1 MDVYN
6 GDYIDT
12 DGRRQS
18 WPEEFLRKNVETT
31 EAQRQGFTAAHAAG
45 VPIVY
50 GTDAAVYPHGLNA
63 RQFPIM
69 VQRGMTPME
78 AIQSATS
85 VAAQVHGLVR
95 SRRQHRAGPVRR
107 RHRRQGRPA
116 AGHQAAAG
124 RGGRDQ
130 GRSRGSVDRG
140 GGPGGHDVEFVEM
153 PIFESPLSAC
163 LVVLALWLGIG
174 VCGVIRPDNL
184 RLIARVLFPLSA
196 VCGAALAVIAAAS
209 IASPAESLTLV
220 IGLPDLPI
228 HARLDAL
235 SGAFLFLLGAATTGI
250 SLFAAGYFR
259 KGEGTAPGIL
269 CLQYHLFLAAMGFVL
284 VADDA
289 YGFMVAWETMALSSY
304 FLVTAQHGR
313 PEIRRAGYLYLLIAH
328 VGALA
333 ILLCFGVMQGGSWQ
347 FTFDAMR
354 AAQLDSRWATAAFG
368 LALVGFG
375 AKAGLLPL
383 HVWLPEAHPA
393 APSPVSALMSGI
405 MLKTAVYGVL
415 RVTFDLLGDPLWW
428 WGLIPVA
435 LGLATAL
442 FGVVFAAAQ
451 TDMKRLLAYS
461 SIENIGVLFTG
472 IGLAIVFH
480 GAGMQALAALAL
492 TAVLYH
498 ALNHAFMKSLLFCGT
513 GAVLHATGER
523 NLGRLGG
530 LIHRMPWVAWLTLVG
545 VLAIA
550 GSAAPERIRVGVAAA
565 AGVPVRARGAAPVR
579 EHAAAAWRVDRR
591 AGRRAGGVRDGQVLR
606 RRLPGPAARAVAG
619 ERARRRSAR
628 EGGTRVARR
637 GLRAARPAAGA
648 GRSAVSATSRRQLTG
663 HAVATAQ
670 GWSWLLAPLPD
681 REVSY
686 APLVLLLVIAAV
698 VAITFLT
705 VRLTYRRA
713 VRRVPPWDCGFVRVD
728 ARMQDTAEGFGQ
740 PIRHIF
746 QSFFQMERELPS
758 PFDATPRYQVTIGD
772 RIWLALYQPLGGIV
786 QRLADSVA
794 WLQQG
799 RISTYLLYSFVT
811 LVVLLAVVL

>member
-1 MDVYN
+1 M
-6 GDYIDT
+6 
-12 DGRRQS
+12 
-18 WPEEFLRKNVETT
+18 
-31 EAQRQGFTAAHAAG
+31 
-45 VPIVY
+45 
-50 GTDAAVYPHGLNA
+50 
-63 RQFPIM
+63 
-69 VQRGMTPME
+69 
-78 AIQSATS
+78 
-85 VAAQVHGLVR
+85 
-95 SRRQHRAGPVRR
+95 PV
-107 RHRRQGRPA
+107 
-116 AGHQAAAG
+116 
-124 RGGRDQ
+124 
-130 GRSRGSVDRG
+130 
-140 GGPGGHDVEFVEM
+140 
-153 PIFESPLSAC
+153 FESPLSAC

-174 VCGVIRPDNL
+174 ICGVIRPDNL

-196 VCGAALAVIAAAS
+196 VCGAALALIAAAG
-209 IASPAESLTLV
+209 IASPAESVTLV

-250 SLFAAGYFR
+250 SMFAAGYFR
-259 KGEGTAPGIL
+259 KGEGTAPGLL

-304 FLVTAQHGR
+304 FLVTAQHGL

-354 AAQLDSRWATAAFG
+354 AAQLDSRWATVAFG

-480 GAGMQALAALAL
+480 GAGMRPLAALAL

-550 GSAAPERIRVGVAAA
+550 GLPPLNGFVSEWLLLQAFLFAHEVPHPFVNMLLPLGASIVALAAA
-565 AGVPVRARGAAPVR
+565 LAAYVMVKFYGVVFLGQPREPSLADAHDAGPIEKAGLAWLAAGCVLL
-579 EHAAAAWRVDRR
+579 
-591 AGRRAGGVRDGQVLR
+591 GVLPGQV
-606 RRLPGPAARAVAG
+606 V
-619 ERARRRSAR
+619 
-628 EGGTRVARR
+628 
-637 GLRAARPAAGA
+637 GA
-648 GRSAVSATSRRQLTG
+648 LGCVTEQLTG
-663 HAVATAQ
+663 HAVARAP

-698 VAITFLT
+698 VAITFLA
-705 VRLTYRRA
+705 VRLAYRRV
-713 VRRVPPWDCGFVRVD
+713 VRRAPPWDCGFVRVD

-746 QSFFQMERELPS
+746 QAFFQMKRELPS
-758 PFDATPRYQVTIGD
+758 PFDATPRYRVTIGD
-772 RIWLALYQPLGGIV
+772 RIWLAIYEPLGGIV

>member
-1 MDVYN
+1 
-6 GDYIDT
+6 
-12 DGRRQS
+12 
-18 WPEEFLRKNVETT
+18 
-31 EAQRQGFTAAHAAG
+31 
-45 VPIVY
+45 
-50 GTDAAVYPHGLNA
+50 
-63 RQFPIM
+63 
-69 VQRGMTPME
+69 
-78 AIQSATS
+78 
-85 VAAQVHGLVR
+85 
-95 SRRQHRAGPVRR
+95 
-107 RHRRQGRPA
+107 
-116 AGHQAAAG
+116 
-124 RGGRDQ
+124 
-130 GRSRGSVDRG
+130 
-140 GGPGGHDVEFVEM
+140 M

-163 LVVLALWLGIG
+163 LVLLALWLGIG
-174 VCGVIRPDNL
+174 ICGVIRPDNL

-196 VCGAALAVIAAAS
+196 VCGAALALVAAAS

-235 SGAFLFLLGAATTGI
+235 SGAFLFLLGATTTGI
-250 SLFAAGYFR
+250 SVFAAGYFR
-259 KGEGTAPGIL
+259 KGEGTAPGLL

-304 FLVTAQHGR
+304 FLVTAQHGL

-480 GAGMQALAALAL
+480 GAGMRPLAALAL

-498 ALNHAFMKSLLFCGT
+498 ALNHAFMKSLLFCAT

-545 VLAIA
+545 VMAIA
-550 GSAAPERIRVGVAAA
+550 GLPPLNGFVSEWLLLQAFLFAHEVPHPFVNMLLPLGASIVALAAA
-565 AGVPVRARGAAPVR
+565 LAAYVMVKFYGVVFLGQPREPSLASAHDAGPLEKAGL
-579 EHAAAAWRVDRR
+579 AWLAV
-591 AGRRAGGVRDGQVLR
+591 GCVLLGLLPGQV
-606 RRLPGPAARAVAG
+606 V
-619 ERARRRSAR
+619 S
-628 EGGTRVARR
+628 
-637 GLRAARPAAGA
+637 GLGY
-648 GRSAVSATSRRQLTG
+648 VTKQLTG

-698 VAITFLT
+698 VAITFLM

-758 PFDATPRYQVTIGD
+758 PFDATPRYRVTISD
-772 RIWLALYQPLGGIV
+772 RIWLALYEPLGGIV